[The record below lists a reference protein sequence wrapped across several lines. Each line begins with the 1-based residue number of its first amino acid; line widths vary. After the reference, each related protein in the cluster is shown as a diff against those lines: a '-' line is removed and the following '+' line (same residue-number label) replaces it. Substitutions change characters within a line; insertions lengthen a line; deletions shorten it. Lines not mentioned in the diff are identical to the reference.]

1 MKTVLKYYRKY
12 WYLIIISLAF
22 LAGEAICELQ
32 LPSYMSG
39 LLENG
44 VGASDMAV
52 IWSYGWKMILLSVTA
67 CVCAVTVGFL
77 SSIIGSKISR
87 DLRFDVFSQVMNFAG
102 EEYNK
107 FSVSSLITRSTND
120 ITQIQ
125 MLTIITL
132 RLIMFA
138 PIMGIGGSIMAV

>member
-12 WYLIIISLAF
+12 WYLIIISLCF

-52 IWSYGWKMILLSVTA
+52 IWSYGWKMIL
-67 CVCAVTVGFL
+67 FE
-77 SSIIGSKISR
+77 R
-87 DLRFDVFSQVMNFAG
+87 DG
-102 EEYNK
+102 
-107 FSVSSLITRSTND
+107 
-120 ITQIQ
+120 
-125 MLTIITL
+125 L
-132 RLIMFA
+132 RLRRNGRIFV
-138 PIMGIGGSIMAV
+138 PL